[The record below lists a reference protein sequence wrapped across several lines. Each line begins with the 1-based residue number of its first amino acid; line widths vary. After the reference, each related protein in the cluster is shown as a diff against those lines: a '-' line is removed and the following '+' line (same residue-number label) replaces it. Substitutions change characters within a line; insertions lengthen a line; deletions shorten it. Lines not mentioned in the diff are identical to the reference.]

1 MSELEKVYVML
12 AIALGVSAYFC
23 WRWKVALDDL
33 KWKSVECAHLESAR
47 AYFEKDR
54 DSYRDGYARLTRYAH
69 VRKIAANIIAG
80 TARKK

>member
-1 MSELEKVYVML
+1 MSELEIVYVVLIVMC
-12 AIALGVSAYFC
+12 AIAATLARLWLCARGELELKSAQ
-23 WRWKVALDDL
+23 
-33 KWKSVECAHLESAR
+33 LENLEFAR

-69 VRKIAANIIAG
+69 VRKIAANIISG